1 MEGVSVGDGV
11 VADGFTQVCAKG
23 LDDGEEDAPV
33 AGVDGVA
40 FYEVEVA
47 VGVGFVVGVE
57 AVEVHDLE
65 EGFAGDV
72 AFLDAVDVGADG
84 VALVDDVELELVFLY
99 GIGLE

>member
-1 MEGVSVGDGV
+1 MG
-11 VADGFTQVCAKG
+11 AKG
-23 LDDGEEDAPV
+23 FDDGEEDAPV

-40 FYEVEVA
+40 LHEVEVA

-65 EGFAGDV
+65 ECLAGDV